1 MRKYVFWMMFLVIC
15 LIGTNVRWAEAY
27 TVTMEPDGMYAET
40 VPDHIKQNVVPMFE
54 KKVRKAMKYYDKYK
68 DAGDY
73 TYIQKIP
80 DEYRDFIEVAK
91 KIQETDEIVICHP
104 FYIYYVAGEGV
115 FYSYYFVAERNGE
128 KLCIFRI
135 DVYED
140 NGKTSL
146 FYDKGLDCYTSLG
159 ENLGGENLFY
169 QIGQVIYAETP
180 DQIKVLKEDPAGGR
194 WQMEGD
200 ATETTTRECKEFYQK
215 RYEDKKEIIFEFLN
229 GIKEGRVAK
238 QSNKVIKKELEDD
251 YIEPAST
258 PVKKGFGKGVYL
270 AICAGV
276 LFVFVIVVVLF
287 LRKKRME
294 K

>member
-15 LIGTNVRWAEAY
+15 SIGTNVRWAEAY
-27 TVTMEPDGMYAET
+27 TVTMESDGMYAET
-40 VPDHIKQNVVPMFE
+40 VPDHIKENAVPMFE

-68 DAGDY
+68 EADDY
-73 TYIQKIP
+73 TYITKIP
-80 DEYRDFIEVAK
+80 DEYRDFIGVAK
-91 KIQETDEIVICHP
+91 KIQETDKIVIRHP

-115 FYSYYFVAERNGE
+115 LYSYYFVAERNGE

-140 NGKTSL
+140 NGKTLL

-159 ENLGGENLFY
+159 ENLGEETLFY
-169 QIGQVIYAETP
+169 QIGMVIYAETP
-180 DQIKVLKEDPAGGR
+180 DQIKVLREDPAGGR

-200 ATETTTRECKEFYQK
+200 ATDTSARECKEFYQAN
-215 RYEDKKEIIFEFLN
+215 YEEKKEIIFEFLN
-229 GIKEGRVAK
+229 GIKEGKVAK
-238 QSNKVIKKELEDD
+238 QSNKNVKKVLENDF
-251 YIEPAST
+251 IEPASAS
-258 PVKKGFGKGVYL
+258 VKKGFGKGLYF

-276 LFVFVIVVVLF
+276 LCILVFVVILI
-287 LRKKRME
+287 LRKKRTE